1 MEGKLFPEE
10 TERARAA
17 FDSIKDNNADT
28 ISLFEA
34 VTVLKQLGVNTDTN
48 SLYKEVK
55 QWDINFDKFC
65 EVFARLKEEFD
76 SSNLKEILAQSFIAL
91 GGKPKQEGI
100 VNIQTLQDAFKFF
113 QFDLDI
119 EDFLSH
125 GGFDIN
131 SNIVFDDYC
140 GIFGINGSRQ

>member
-10 TERARAA
+10 TERAKVA
-17 FDSIKDNNADT
+17 FDSMKGNNADT

-34 VTVLKQLGVNTDTN
+34 VTVMKQLGVNTDTD
-48 SLYKEVK
+48 SLYKEIK
-55 QWDINFDKFC
+55 QWDVNFEKFC
-65 EVFARLKEEFD
+65 SVFARLKEEFD

-91 GGKPKQEGI
+91 GGKSKQEGI
-100 VNIQTLQDAFKFF
+100 VNIQMLQDAFKFF

-140 GIFGINGSRQ
+140 GIFGINGNRQ

>member
-10 TERARAA
+10 VELAKVA
-17 FDSIKDNNADT
+17 FDAIKENNSET

-34 VTVLKQLGVNTDTN
+34 VIALKQLNVNTDTN
-48 SLYKEVK
+48 TLYKEVK
-55 QWDINFDKFC
+55 QWDISFETFC
-65 EVFARLKEEFD
+65 SVFSKLKEE
-76 SSNLKEILAQSFIAL
+76 SEATNLQKILTESFIAL
-91 GGKPKQEGI
+91 GGKSKQEGI
-100 VNIQTLQDAFKFF
+100 INIQKLQNAFKFF

-140 GIFGINGSRQ
+140 GLFGFNGSRQ